1 MFVYTWDDDQLVFDI
16 FLNGSETAD
25 IIAYRIFVV
34 CRTRSDDD
42 KKTVVKTFDHIA
54 DLCVTLFLTPAIS
67 LTEDI
72 FLESGQEKVIRLKM

>member
-1 MFVYTWDDDQLVFDI
+1 MMISLIFDI
-16 FLNGSETAD
+16 FLDGSETAD

-54 DLCVTLFLTPAIS
+54 DLCVTLFFLTPAIS

-72 FLESGQEKVIRLKM
+72 FLGSGQEKVIRLKM